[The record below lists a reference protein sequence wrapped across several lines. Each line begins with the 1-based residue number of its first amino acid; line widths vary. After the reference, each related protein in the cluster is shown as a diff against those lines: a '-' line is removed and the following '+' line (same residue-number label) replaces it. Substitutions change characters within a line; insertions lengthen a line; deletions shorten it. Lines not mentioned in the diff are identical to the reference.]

1 MRSKLG
7 EPAINMTPM
16 IDVVFQMIIFF
27 VCTAELDKQTFD
39 KNVILEW
46 AKHGQEVEEA
56 HPLTVTVNIRDNGDI
71 TIGGTGL
78 SLAGYRQFM
87 RTMAGRYGGQN
98 IPVVIRGDKGARHSH
113 IKAIM
118 DVCKGVGIWKVSFAA
133 IKEQG

>member
-1 MRSKLG
+1 MRKKLG
-7 EPAINMTPM
+7 DPEINMTPM

-39 KNVILEW
+39 ENVILEW
-46 AKHGQEVEEA
+46 AKSGQEVEEV
-56 HPLTVTVNIRDNGDI
+56 HPLTVTVNIRDDGLV

-78 SLAGYRQFM
+78 SIVAYRQFM
-87 RTMAGRYGGQN
+87 RTMAGKYGGQN
-98 IPVVIRGDKGARHSH
+98 IPVVIRGDRNSKHAH

-133 IKEQG
+133 IKQEG